1 MQRITREK
9 VVPLKQRYR
18 SEEPVATIDSGET
31 IVVETMNH
39 MTPVVR
45 SEADLHIHGSER
57 YEERKESG
65 PIAVTGAQ
73 PGDMLAIH
81 IESIDVVGIPHAK
94 GWGPL
99 GGKYPQEPVLFPV
112 NGDRIQIAGGLT
124 VPLAMMVGDIY
135 TTPLSPAG
143 NFVDHG
149 GNMDFA
155 EIRPG
160 NTLYLPVFKPGGL
173 LVLGDVHAAMGD
185 GEIFGESA
193 ETAAD
198 VTLTIRIDRT
208 YRHPR
213 PLVETPDTLYTI
225 ACRGKFARSLS
236 LAVEDMTDLISRLYD
251 VSRADAYIVA
261 TLPGSA
267 RNAGCLNYGGKP
279 IEEWSIIALGVPKD
293 IRRGFG

>member
-1 MQRITREK
+1 MQRITRDK
-9 VVPLKQRYR
+9 VVPHGQRYR
-18 SEEPVATIDSGET
+18 VEESVATVDPGET
-31 IVVETMNH
+31 IVVETINH

-45 SEADLHIHGSER
+45 SEADLHVHGTDGYQER
-57 YEERKESG
+57 RETG
-65 PIAVTGAQ
+65 PIAVAGAE
-73 PGDMLAIH
+73 PGDMIAIH
-81 IESIDVVGIPHAK
+81 IEAIVVVGVPHAK

-99 GGKYPQEPVLFPV
+99 GNRYPQEPVLFPV
-112 NGDRIQIAGGLT
+112 HGDRIEIAGGLT
-124 VPLAMMVGDIY
+124 VPMAPMIGDIY
-135 TTPLSPAG
+135 TTPLSPSG
-143 NFVDHG
+143 NFHDHG

-155 EIRPG
+155 EIKPG

-185 GEIFGESA
+185 GEIFGEGA

-198 VTLTIRIDRT
+198 VTLTIDIDRT

-225 ACRGKFARSLS
+225 ACRGKLASSLA
-236 LAVEDMTDLISRLYD
+236 LAVEDMTELISRLYG
-251 VSRADAYIVA
+251 VSKADAYRIA
-261 TLPGSA
+261 TIPGSA

-293 IRRGFG
+293 IQRDLT